1 MSRLLAAAAALVCV
15 LAAGCATKAPAYQ
28 SSIEN
33 VQVLQQ
39 RIGAVKVSVGS
50 VKADEKGAGALDQ
63 LSSRAMSIESP
74 YPDGYAGYVREAL
87 RADLTAAGKLDPAAP
102 RAINAVLTVNRLD
115 TSGINVG
122 EAEVAARF
130 SLTEGGRVLYE
141 KEHAVKREW
150 ESSFMGPIAVQ
161 NALINYGATVQK
173 LVGRLFADPEFAA
186 ALRR

>member
-1 MSRLLAAAAALVCV
+1 VSRLLAAAVALVCAF
-15 LAAGCATKAPAYQ
+15 AAGCATKAPAYQ

-33 VQVLQQ
+33 VQLLQQ

-50 VKADEKGAGALDQ
+50 VKADEKGAGAQ

-150 ESSFMGPIAVQ
+150 ESSFMGPIAIRS
-161 NALINYGATVQK
+161 ALINYGATVQK

-186 ALRR
+186 ALRP

>member
-1 MSRLLAAAAALVCV
+1 MSPPVLVATALVWA
-15 LAAGCATKAPAYQ
+15 LLGGCATQAPSYH
-28 SSIEN
+28 SSIDN
-33 VQVLQQ
+33 VQALQ
-39 RIGAVKVSVGS
+39 RLGPMKVSLGS
-50 VKADEKGAGALDQ
+50 IKSDEKSAGSLDR

-130 SLTEGGRVLYE
+130 SLTESGRVLYQ
-141 KEHAVKREW
+141 KEHAAKHEW
-150 ESSFMGPIAVQ
+150 ESSFMGPVAVQ
-161 NALINYGATVQK
+161 NALNNYGVTVQK
-173 LVGRLFADPEFAA
+173 LIGRLFADPEFAA

>member
-1 MSRLLAAAAALVCV
+1 MSRLLATAAAALACA
-15 LAAGCATKAPAYQ
+15 LAAGCATKAPAYH

-33 VQVLQQ
+33 VQVLQG
-39 RIGAVKVSVGS
+39 IGPVKVSVGS
-50 VKADEKGAGALDQ
+50 VKSDEKAVGLDQ

-102 RAINAVLTVNRLD
+102 RALNAILTVNRLD

-130 SLTEGGRVLYE
+130 SLTDGGRVLYQ
-141 KEHAVKREW
+141 KEHAAKHAW

-161 NALINYGATVQK
+161 NALINYGVTVQK

>member
-1 MSRLLAAAAALVCV
+1 VSRLTVAAAALACA
-15 LAAGCATKAPAYQ
+15 LAAGCSTQAPTYH

-33 VQVLQQ
+33 VQALQGL
-39 RIGAVKVSVGS
+39 GAVKVSVGS
-50 VKADEKGAGALDQ
+50 VKPDEKAAGSLNQ

-87 RADLTAAGKLDPAAP
+87 RADLTAAGKLDPAAA

-130 SLTEGGRVLYE
+130 SLTEGGRVLYQ
-141 KEHAVKREW
+141 KEHAAKHAW

-161 NALINYGATVQK
+161 NAIINYGVTVQK